1 MITRRKALIALGT
14 AALAPL
20 AAAQQQNKVWRVGF
34 LSARHVDFIESDD
47 YYGPFTQGMR
57 ELGYVV
63 GKNLVIEWR
72 SADGK
77 SERLPGL
84 AAELVR
90 LKIDVLATAGTPATV
105 AAQKA
110 TSAIPIVMINAGDPV
125 GSGLVKSLARPAGNS
140 TGLSIMTAELGPK
153 LLEMLAAM
161 TSKAAR
167 VAVLLHPANDAN
179 LLALRNIEA
188 AATKLGI
195 TILPIEART
204 PKDIADGFALM
215 TRQHTEALIV
225 PLEGLFQQ
233 QKNQILALVAKQ
245 RLPSI
250 AAYRE
255 YVEAGG
261 LISYGQNVGDSY
273 RRAATYIDK
282 IFKGANPGELP
293 VEQPTKFEL
302 FINMKTAKALGIKV
316 PQSLLVQATKVI
328 E

>member
-1 MITRRKALIALGT
+1 
-14 AALAPL
+14 
-20 AAAQQQNKVWRVGF
+20 
-34 LSARHVDFIESDD
+34 
-47 YYGPFTQGMR
+47 
-57 ELGYVV
+57 
-63 GKNLVIEWR
+63 
-72 SADGK
+72 
-77 SERLPGL
+77 
-84 AAELVR
+84 
-90 LKIDVLATAGTPATV
+90 
-105 AAQKA
+105 
-110 TSAIPIVMINAGDPV
+110 MINAGDPV
-125 GSGLVKSLARPAGNS
+125 GSGLVKSLAHPGGNT

-153 LLEMLAAM
+153 FLEMLIAM
-161 TSKAAR
+161 TPKATR

-179 LLALRNIEA
+179 TLTLKNIQA
-188 AATKLGI
+188 AARKFGI

-204 PKDIADGFALM
+204 PQDISNAFAAM
-215 TRQHTEALIV
+215 ASQNTEALIV

-233 QKNQILALVAKQ
+233 EKNQILGLVAKQ

-261 LISYGQNVGDSY
+261 LISYGQSVGESY